1 MAPDGRPA
9 AKLPTEQGGDDDVN
23 GNKNLSAGE
32 ADAGPEGVDAEDDE
46 PGRDGPHEDNEGHA
60 VEGCEALTGPVS
72 YTHLTLPTKRIV

>member
-32 ADAGPEGVDAEDDE
+32 AGAGPEGVDAEDDE
-46 PGRDGPHEDNEGHA
+46 PGRDGPNEDEEGHA
-60 VEGCEALTGPVS
+60 VEGCEAVS
-72 YTHLTLPTKRIV
+72 YTHLTLPTKLEV